1 MSTAAESDSFASDSS
16 SPEVGRY
23 RTVTLMTDLGTADGY
38 VGVLHSIIR
47 QLAPGVEVVD
57 LTHEIPACDI
67 QAGALVLA
75 RSVQYLCPGVI
86 VGAVDPGVGSGQR
99 PVALEVAG
107 GAAVLIGPDNGVLAS
122 AVGMIGGAERA
133 FVLDNPDAH
142 LGAGTTTF
150 ATRDI
155 YAPVAARLCAGATLE
170 DVGTEIDPN
179 SLLPGLVPLN
189 NVDAAEDGTP
199 FVEAEVLWV
208 DRFGN
213 VQFNIDPDDIAGW
226 PDTVQL
232 DANGVPRTLVRVE
245 TFSQLQSSQ
254 VGLLVDSDG
263 LLSVAMYG
271 RSAAE
276 ELSLQRGDGITISP
290 LADETPRTSVSLG
303 PTRRTGGE

>member
-1 MSTAAESDSFASDSS
+1 MSDAPDVAAR
-16 SPEVGRY
+16 RY
-23 RTVTLMTDLGTADGY
+23 NAITVMSDLGTADGY
-38 VGVLHSIIR
+38 VGVLHSIMR
-47 QLAPGVEVVD
+47 QLAPGVEIVD
-57 LTHEIPACDI
+57 LTHDIPACDI

-86 VGAVDPGVGSGQR
+86 IGAVDPGVGSGQR

-107 GAAVLIGPDNGVLAS
+107 GAAVLVGPDNGVLAS
-122 AVGMIGGAERA
+122 AVGMISGADRA
-133 FVLDNPDAH
+133 FVLDNTDFH
-142 LGAGTTTF
+142 IGGGAATF

-155 YAPVAARLCAGATLE
+155 FAPVAAHLCAGATLE

-189 NVDAAEDGTP
+189 NVDVGEDGTP

-213 VQFNIDPDDIAGW
+213 VQLNVDPDDIAGW
-226 PDTVQL
+226 PEAVQL
-232 DANGVPRTLVRVE
+232 DASGVPRTLVRVA
-245 TFSQLQSSQ
+245 TFSQLQTSQ
-254 VGLLVDSDG
+254 IGLLVDSDG
-263 LLSVAMYG
+263 LLTVAMYA

-276 ELSLQRGDGITISP
+276 ELSLHRGDGIRISP
-290 LADETPRTSVSLG
+290 LEDDTPRTSVSLG

>member
-1 MSTAAESDSFASDSS
+1 MTEADAPA
-16 SPEVGRY
+16 VGRY

-47 QLAPGVEVVD
+47 QFAPGVDIVD

-86 VGAVDPGVGSGQR
+86 VAAVDPGVGSGQR

-107 GAAVLIGPDNGVLAS
+107 GAAVLIGPDNGLLAS

-133 FVLDNPDAH
+133 FVLDSPDHH
-142 LGAGTTTF
+142 LGAGAATF

-155 YAPVAARLCAGATLE
+155 FAPVAAHLCAGATLE
-170 DVGTEIDPN
+170 EVGSEVDPN

-189 NVDAAEDGTP
+189 NVGAAEDGTP

-213 VQFNIDPDDIAGW
+213 VQVNVDPDDIAGW
-226 PDTVQL
+226 SDTVQL
-232 DANGVPRTLVRVE
+232 VSGGVPRTLIRVD
-245 TFSQLQSSQ
+245 TFSQLQTSQ

-263 LLSVAMYG
+263 LMSVAMYA
-271 RSAAE
+271 RSASE
-276 ELSLQRGDGITISP
+276 ELSLHRGDGITITP